1 MTVFSEIQA
10 KEHLAAV
17 LEEASA
23 QGEVRIRRGD
33 GQEYILRPIPMPLN
47 GGAGLCPQKQRDLSD
62 LAGTWVE
69 DRAFDEAI
77 ADQDRIDPDLWK

>member
-1 MTVFSEIQA
+1 MTVFSESQA
-10 KEHLAAV
+10 KEHLDAV

-33 GQEYILRPIPMPLN
+33 GQEFVLRPIAIPPN
-47 GGAGLCPQKQRDLSD
+47 GTAGLCPQKQRDLSD

-69 DRAFDEAI
+69 DPGFDEAI
-77 ADQDRIDPDLWK
+77 ADQDRIDSVLWK